1 MSHLFKSFIEH
12 TCTEKFIKINWKI
25 TKLYPICNS
34 NLCIAICSSKNLFYK
49 NRILVHTE
57 EENISLSRCLENFL
71 DWLEREISEKK
82 KLTFA
87 LN

>member
-34 NLCIAICSSKNLFYK
+34 NLCIVISSSKNLSPNK
-49 NRILVHTE
+49 NRIHTK